1 VCIAPD
7 GFVFV
12 ADSSNHRVQVLT
24 PALDFHGFIGVGQL
38 EYPAGVCASA
48 DVVVVAELVR
58 CRVSV
63 FGRGDGA
70 LLRCFGCRGGGDGQL
85 SRPAGL
91 CFLSDDRLI
100 AVADE
105 GNRRVCVF
113 SVDGEF
119 IRHVGVGVLKSP
131 IGVACSPFD
140 ELVVA
145 DFMGRCVI
153 LFTPSG
159 TVSGRV
165 GSVNF
170 TGVVLRRGS
179 VFAQEVGGTCVVFA

>member
-1 VCIAPD
+1 
-7 GFVFV
+7 
-12 ADSSNHRVQVLT
+12 
-24 PALDFHGFIGVGQL
+24 
-38 EYPAGVCASA
+38 
-48 DVVVVAELVR
+48 
-58 CRVSV
+58 
-63 FGRGDGA
+63 
-70 LLRCFGCRGGGDGQL
+70 
-85 SRPAGL
+85 
-91 CFLSDDRLI
+91 
-100 AVADE
+100 
-105 GNRRVCVF
+105 VF